1 MDLWELDKELSII
14 YQVDKFEDYCFNGIQ
29 VEGKKEIKKVL
40 LSVTLSIDLI
50 KLAIK
55 DNFDAIIVHHGIF
68 GKNHFSLRG
77 YLKERIRLLIN
88 NDISLFGIHLPMDA
102 NPNIGHNAT
111 ISKLL
116 ELENL
121 EEFNYGFI
129 GTNIKS
135 LNLLEINR
143 ILEQYIISNTGFN
156 VDEIKFKI
164 IDYCD
169 GEPAKIAIISG
180 ESYKYFEEAVKNK
193 IDLFICGTMAE
204 HIPYIVR
211 ENKKSLIAMG
221 HYYSEIPGIIELAKF
236 IKDKYNLHVET
247 WFDKNDL

>member
-1 MDLWELDKELSII
+1 MDLWDLDRELKII
-14 YQVDKFEDYCFNGIQ
+14 YQLDKYEDYCLNGIQ

-40 LSVTLSIDLI
+40 LSVTLSSDLI

-55 DNFDAIIVHHGIF
+55 NNFDAIIVHHGIF
-68 GKNHFSLRG
+68 GKNHFSLTG

-102 NPNIGHNAT
+102 NSNIGHNVT
-111 ISKLL
+111 IAKIL

-129 GTNIKS
+129 GINIKS
-135 LNLLEINR
+135 LSLLEINR
-143 ILEQYIISNTGFN
+143 ILEQYIMSNTGFGE
-156 VDEIKFKI
+156 DEIKFKI
-164 IDYCD
+164 IDYCN
-169 GEPAKIAIISG
+169 GNPGKIAIISG
-180 ESYKYFEEAVKNK
+180 ESHKYFEEAIKNNV
-193 IDLFICGTMAE
+193 DLYICGTIAE
-204 HIPYIVR
+204 HVPYIVR

-221 HYYSEIPGIIELAKF
+221 HYYSEIPGIIELAKLL
-236 IKDKYNLHVET
+236 KDNYNLHVET